1 MPEKDEFLRGHK
13 YPFNSCE
20 ILCSDNGLNISKL
33 LGMPLGKLLK
43 EKNKKINANKNINEE
58 NKDIKKKKKE
68 ININEKDKIEE
79 KKNEKVNGQK
89 NEENNKQIKN
99 TENNNE
105 KSLNEKSNK
114 ENNKE
119 KYEIKSKINSN
130 EVKNNLI
137 NENKEKNEERKE
149 NKEEKEKKELEK
161 KEENKVEKEKR
172 EEEEKKEEI
181 QEEKNENK
189 KEKEEEIQH
198 FDDVVASIN
207 DAEEEKE
214 DLEKEHEEEIIDEKE
229 NEKIIN
235 EEIFSYLFSFI
246 DNKSSI
252 ENPVISGYF
261 TKITNFLLKRNTKM
275 ILEYF
280 FKKNEKIFNKY
291 LSKIGQPSI
300 GNIIENILNA
310 LFENIISDSDKY
322 VKEILDYILDLIS
335 KDETNDETV
344 GGIYQLLNNSIIY
357 NNKLQFCNLIESSFV
372 KKLNEKIKKLYENKE
387 KNTKKIIYM
396 IELLTKMNNNI
407 LTNLEKRI
415 TPNLNFD
422 AGKIEIINI
431 IKAYDRNSFQYF
443 SSNENKANSQNI
455 FNIYKAYLQNYCI
468 SLNEICLIIIND
480 ILNDNNLGKDTTKFG
495 INNIT
500 KFEFICS
507 VIDLHINN
515 LQFEVEQRTFT
526 TEKLKEIIKTKIFK
540 KINELYFI
548 YKNNNMFSNIYSQII
563 KIITNELSPKELIGS
578 ILLIEENNQK
588 KNLTDIIINDLITNL
603 KYIFEESK
611 NEMYN
616 LFFSHEINILN
627 DIFSS
632 NNEYIKEII
641 EKDKNGK
648 FFYEMMIKNIMNQF
662 NKKLFKINDNIE
674 QKKVDIFNP
683 YFDAQKEQ
691 SDTNIPFS
699 LQSFSEIVS
708 LFLLVYQKYIKNE
721 EYETILKENEEL
733 LEVSIIIFYNIKNI
747 LEKEKRTRI
756 FRAIGKRKKR
766 KRN

>member
-43 EKNKKINANKNINEE
+43 EKNKKINENKNINEE
-58 NKDIKKKKKE
+58 NKDIEVNKKE

-79 KKNEKVNGQK
+79 KKDEDVNGQK
-89 NEENNKQIKN
+89 NEENNKEIKN

-149 NKEEKEKKELEK
+149 NKEKKEK

-246 DNKSSI
+246 DNNSSI

-344 GGIYQLLNNSIIY
+344 EGIYQLLNNSIIY

-372 KKLNEKIKKLYENKE
+372 QKLNEKIKKLYENKE

-495 INNIT
+495 INNIS

-548 YKNNNMFSNIYSQII
+548 YKNNNMFSNIYCQII

-588 KNLTDIIINDLITNL
+588 KI
-603 KYIFEESK
+603 
-611 NEMYN
+611 
-616 LFFSHEINILN
+616 
-627 DIFSS
+627 
-632 NNEYIKEII
+632 
-641 EKDKNGK
+641 
-648 FFYEMMIKNIMNQF
+648 
-662 NKKLFKINDNIE
+662 
-674 QKKVDIFNP
+674 
-683 YFDAQKEQ
+683 
-691 SDTNIPFS
+691 
-699 LQSFSEIVS
+699 
-708 LFLLVYQKYIKNE
+708 
-721 EYETILKENEEL
+721 
-733 LEVSIIIFYNIKNI
+733 
-747 LEKEKRTRI
+747 
-756 FRAIGKRKKR
+756 
-766 KRN
+766 